1 MVPDPIRPTRRR
13 RRSGVVAV
21 AVAACLL
28 AATACSSGRGSAAG
42 DPSALRVGA
51 LYPLAGSQGLQGTQ
65 EERGVQLAAEWANDH
80 HTLGTRHIQ
89 LVVEPADAASAVPGD
104 MAQLHEEGIDLVVG
118 SHASAISQAA
128 AAVASTQHQVLWET
142 GAVGET
148 LPGTSGGRSFFRMAP
163 MGSNLGSTAI
173 DFIAAEVA
181 PKLGVDRPLRYAVA
195 YVDDPYGREVAG
207 GATAEIHK
215 LGKDL
220 VGTFGYDTATAN
232 YDQLAARIAAAHPD
246 VLYVSAYI
254 PDGVAL
260 RRALVAD
267 HVPLLANIGTSSSYC
282 MLQFGQPLGP
292 DAVGLFASDKPDGDD
307 VNASA
312 LNPEGRAALAWVN
325 RTYRARYH
333 DDVPAPAL
341 SGFSAAYALF
351 VHVLPKAPSGS
362 PAAVARAALAVHL
375 APGTL
380 ANGSGMDLIPPGQLD
395 AGDNRAATS
404 VIWEW
409 VAPGRRVVVWPP
421 AFATHPLQVLPLA
434 Q

>member
-1 MVPDPIRPTRRR
+1 ML
-13 RRSGVVAV
+13 VVAGL
-21 AVAACLL
+21 VAA
-28 AATACSSGRGSAAG
+28 ACSPGGGSSAAA
-42 DPSALRVGA
+42 SATTVRIGA

-65 EERGVQLAAEWANDH
+65 EERGVALAAQWANEH
-80 HTLGTRHIQ
+80 HVLGAKHIQ
-89 LVVEPADAASAVPGD
+89 LVVTPADAASAVPGD
-104 MAQLHEEGIDLVVG
+104 MAQLHHEGIDLVVG

-128 AAVASTQHQVLWET
+128 ASVASTQHQVLWET

-163 MGSNLGSTAI
+163 MGSNLGSSAI

-181 PKLGVDRPLRYAVA
+181 PHLGVTRPLRYAVA

-207 GATAEIHK
+207 GAVAEVHK

-220 VGTFGYDTATAN
+220 VGSFAYDAATVD
-232 YDQLAARIAAAHPD
+232 YDQLAARIAAVHPD

-282 MLQFGQPLGP
+282 MLQFGQPLGA

-307 VNASA
+307 VNPAA
-312 LNPEGRAALAWVN
+312 LNTEGRAALSWVT
-325 RTYRARYH
+325 RQYRNRYH
-333 DDVPAPAL
+333 EDMPAPAL

-351 VHVLPKAPSGS
+351 VHVLPAAHGVS
-362 PAAVARAALAVHL
+362 PAAVAHAALAVHL
-375 APGTL
+375 SPGTL

-409 VAPGRRVVVWPP
+409 VAPGRRAVVWPP

>member
-1 MVPDPIRPTRRR
+1 
-13 RRSGVVAV
+13 VA
-21 AVAACLL
+21 
-28 AATACSSGRGSAAG
+28 
-42 DPSALRVGA
+42 
-51 LYPLAGSQGLQGTQ
+51 
-65 EERGVQLAAEWANDH
+65 LAAEWANDH
-80 HTLGTRHIQ
+80 HALGAKRIQ

-104 MAQLHEEGIDLVVG
+104 MAQLHKVGIDLVVG

-128 AAVASTQHQVLWET
+128 AAVASVQHQVLWET

-148 LPGTSGGRSFFRMAP
+148 LPGTSGGRYFFRMAP

-181 PKLGVDRPLRYAVA
+181 PKLAVARPLRYAVA

-207 GATAEIHK
+207 GATDEIKK

-220 VGTFGYDTATAN
+220 VGSFAYDTSTVD
-232 YDQLAARIAAAHPD
+232 YDQLAGRIAAVQPD

-260 RRALVAD
+260 RRALVAV

-282 MLQFGQPLGP
+282 MLQFGQPLGA

-307 VNASA
+307 VNPAA
-312 LNPEGRAALAWVN
+312 LNAEGKAALSWV
-325 RTYRARYH
+325 TQQYRARYH
-333 DDVPAPAL
+333 DDMPAPAL

-351 VHVLPKAPSGS
+351 VHVLPAASNAT
-362 PAAVARAALAVHL
+362 PAAVATAALAVHL

-380 ANGSGMDLIPPGQLD
+380 ANGSGMDLIPPGQRD

-409 VAPGRRVVVWPP
+409 VAPGRRAVVWPP

-434 Q
+434 H

>member
-1 MVPDPIRPTRRR
+1 MAHPWGHRC
-13 RRSGVVAV
+13 GVVAV
-21 AVAACLL
+21 AAALL
-28 AATACSSGRGSAAG
+28 AVSAGCSTTSGSA
-42 DPSALRVGA
+42 GA
-51 LYPLAGSQGLQGTQ
+51 SGAVLHIGAVYPMAGSQGLQGTQ
-65 EERGVQLAAEWANDH
+65 EEHGVELAAEWANDH
-80 HTLGTRHIQ
+80 HVLGDRRIQ
-89 LVVEPADAASAVPGD
+89 LDLEPTDAASAAPGS
-104 MAQLHEEGIDLVVG
+104 MAELHAKGINLVVG

-128 AAVASTQHQVLWET
+128 AAAATVDHQILWET

-148 LPGTSGGRSFFRMAP
+148 LPGTAGGKSFFRMAP

-173 DFIAAEVA
+173 DFISAEVA
-181 PKLGVDRPLRYAVA
+181 PELGVNRPLRYAVA

-207 GATAEIHK
+207 GAVDEIHK
-215 LGKDL
+215 LGKEL
-220 VGTFGYDTATAN
+220 VGSFSYDTSTVN
-232 YDQLAARIAAAHPD
+232 YAELADRIAAVHPD

-260 RRALVAD
+260 RRALVNA

-282 MLQFGQPLGP
+282 MLQFGQPLGA

-307 VNASA
+307 VNPDA
-312 LNPEGRAALAWVN
+312 LDAEGRAALAWVN
-325 RTYRARYH
+325 RTYQARFH
-333 DDVPAPAL
+333 QAVPAPAL

-351 VHVLPKAPSGS
+351 VHVLPKAAGDS
-362 PAAVARAALAVHL
+362 PAQVAKAALAVKL

-380 ANGSGMDLIPPGQLD
+380 ANGSGMDIIPPGQLD

-409 VAPGRRVVVWPP
+409 VAPGQRVVVWPR

-434 Q
+434 R